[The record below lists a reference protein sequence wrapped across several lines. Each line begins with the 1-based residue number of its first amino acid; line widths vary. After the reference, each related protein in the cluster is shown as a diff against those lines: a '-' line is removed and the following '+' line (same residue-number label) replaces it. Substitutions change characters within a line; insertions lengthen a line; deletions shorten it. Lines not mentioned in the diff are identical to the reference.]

1 MITQTATCT
10 SCARPLAGRYCSH
23 CGEEVVDPHALT
35 VRHFVAHTLAH
46 ETLHLDGKIWRTLR
60 YLFLRPGFL
69 TAEYCAGRRRLYVNP
84 VRIFITA
91 IIAYTLLVP
100 GGGSR
105 QFTVGPSRDLQLN
118 IAPARIAEGFSI
130 EDTIGLIDRFGLL
143 RRYLESVSKSAD
155 LTSIAAREK
164 FHTQLHKFAQPLSFS
179 NVLLLALVFFAF
191 FHRRQPLLVAH
202 GAFSMHF
209 MSFVL
214 FSSLLLL
221 WLMPIMKLA
230 HFTLALTLLMITGAI
245 FAQFVYLAVAIR
257 RFYCATDTRRFLP
270 GLLATVTA
278 LVLYIVNSAFVT
290 GVQML
295 GGALALWSVAR
306 PAS

>member
-1 MITQTATCT
+1 LITETVTCA

-46 ETLHLDGKIWRTLR
+46 ETLHLDGKVWRTLR
-60 YLFLRPGFL
+60 YLFFRPGFL
-69 TAEYCAGRRRLYVNP
+69 TAEYCAGRRRPYVNP

-91 IIAYTLLVP
+91 IIAYTLLAP

-105 QFTVGPSRDLQLN
+105 QFTVGAGDLRLN

-130 EDTIGLIDRFGLL
+130 EDTVGLIDRLGLL
-143 RRYLESVSKSAD
+143 TGYMTSLTATSD
-155 LTSIAAREK
+155 LTSVAAREK

-179 NVLLLALVFFAF
+179 NVLLLTLVFFAC
-191 FHRRQPLLVAH
+191 FHWKQPLLVAH
-202 GAFSMHF
+202 GVFSMHF

-214 FSSLLLL
+214 FTSLMMLWLPLRKLGGIHLALSLL
-221 WLMPIMKLA
+221 PILA
-230 HFTLALTLLMITGAI
+230 GIV
-245 FAQFVYLAVAIR
+245 AQFGYLAVAIR
-257 RFYCATDTRRFLP
+257 RFYLADASGRFVP
-270 GLLATVTA
+270 GLIATVFA
-278 LVLYIVNSAFVT
+278 ILIYLVNSAFVT
-290 GVQML
+290 GIQML
-295 GGALALWSVAR
+295 GGALALWSVSR

>member
-1 MITQTATCT
+1 LITQTATCT

-130 EDTIGLIDRFGLL
+130 EDTIGLIDRVGLL

-191 FHRRQPLLVAH
+191 FRRKQPLLVAH
-202 GAFSMHF
+202 GVFSMHF
-209 MSFVL
+209 MSFIL
-214 FSSLLLL
+214 FTSWMML
-221 WLMPIMKLA
+221 WLPLMKLGEI
-230 HFTLALTLLMITGAI
+230 HLALALAI
-245 FAQFVYLAVAIR
+245 VLAGIVAQFVYLAVAIR
-257 RFYCATDTRRFLP
+257 RFYLANDPRRFVP
-270 GLLATVTA
+270 GVVATVSA
-278 LVLYIVNSAFVT
+278 FLIYLVNSAFVT
-290 GVQML
+290 GIQML
-295 GGALALWSVAR
+295 GGALALWSVSR

>member
-1 MITQTATCT
+1 MITGTATCA

-35 VRHFVAHTLAH
+35 VRHFVGHTLAH

-60 YLFLRPGFL
+60 YLFFRPGFL

-91 IIAYTLLVP
+91 ILAFALLSP
-100 GGGSR
+100 SANR
-105 QFTVGPSRDLQLN
+105 QFTVGIRDLRLN
-118 IAPARIAEGFSI
+118 IAPTRIAEGSSI
-130 EDTIGLIDRFGLL
+130 EGTVQLIDRFGLL
-143 RRYLESVSKSAD
+143 TRYVVPRVRTDLPAD
-155 LTSIAAREK
+155 AAREK
-164 FHTQLHKFAQPLSFS
+164 FHAQLHKFEQPLSFS

-202 GAFSMHF
+202 GVFSLHF

-214 FSSLLLL
+214 FSSLMLL
-221 WLMPIMKLA
+221 WLMPVMTLA
-230 HFTLALTLLMITGAI
+230 HFNIALTLLVITGAI
-245 FAQFVYLAVAIR
+245 LAQFVYLAVAIR
-257 RFYCATDTRRFLP
+257 RFYLANDPRRFVP
-270 GLLATVTA
+270 GLIATVSA
-278 LVLYIVNSAFVT
+278 VLIYLVNSAFVT
-290 GVQML
+290 GIQML
-295 GGALALWSVAR
+295 GGALALWSVSR